1 MEYKFICKICGTLN
15 NYNPNIGTINFKCA
29 ECNTELNWNN
39 AFPPQT
45 AIDFFHTVNSLYEL
59 SKNRDKENLEF
70 QFELVKKEVTID
82 KTTLDKYINEYESIL
97 CKNTYNDDSK
107 WQFIDDQ
114 FIEALEKEMNYESAL
129 KLYAAIRTS
138 SRNEYRKPCYIMIAT
153 LIEQLFHDY
162 FDELL
167 NFNLSENGKKIFLKK
182 YEYSGIQSVIEISES
197 FIEEGLQT
205 KTNRY
210 INGFF
215 DKWSLLR
222 TKRNNIIHSNN
233 IYISKIELSKAM
245 KLLNESFTVFENLKS
260 ELYKEN
266 TT

>member
-1 MEYKFICKICGTLN
+1 MEYKFICKKCGTLN
-15 NYNPNIGTINFKCA
+15 DYNPNTGTIGLRCI
-29 ECNTELNWNN
+29 ECNTELNWND

-45 AIDFFHTVNSLYEL
+45 AIDFFHTVSSLYEL
-59 SKNRDKENLEF
+59 SKNRDKENLQN
-70 QFELVKKEVTID
+70 QFELLKREIAID
-82 KTTLDKYINEYESIL
+82 KTTLDKHINQYESIL

-107 WQFIDDQ
+107 WQFINDQ
-114 FIEALEKEMNYESAL
+114 FIENLEKEMDYECAL
-129 KLYAAIRTS
+129 NLYSAIRVS
-138 SRNEYRKPCYIMIAT
+138 SINEYRKPCYIMIAT
-153 LIEQLFHDY
+153 LIEQLFHNY

-167 NFNLSENGKKIFLKK
+167 NFTLSENGKKIFLKK

-197 FIEEGLQT
+197 FLEESLQT

-210 INGFF
+210 INGFW

-233 IYISKIELSKAM
+233 IYISKIELSKAI
-245 KLLNESFTVFENLKS
+245 KILNESFIVFKNLKS

-266 TT
+266 AT